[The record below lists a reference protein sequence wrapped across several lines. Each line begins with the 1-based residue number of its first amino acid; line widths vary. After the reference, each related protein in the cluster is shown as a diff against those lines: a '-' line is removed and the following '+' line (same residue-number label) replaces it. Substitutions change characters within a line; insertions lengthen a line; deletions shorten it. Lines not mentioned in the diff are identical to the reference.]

1 LTRDTTAT
9 RRVSSPVSQDL
20 VLFMSNRRLF
30 RQRVRAAAFL
40 RHFINRADGVAAV
53 EFALILPFMAFL
65 FMGAVEMSQAVTV
78 NRRVT
83 QVGSTAGDLVAR
95 FNTNITST
103 DIQNIMTVSSLLL
116 NPYPKT
122 RLKIDVSVVSSSSS
136 SAADTKTKW
145 FCSFDSSVSATNVTC
160 TCPNTAFTLPA
171 TGMVT
176 TADSVVVAD
185 ISYGY
190 KPNLVDVFMKSSF
203 SGPKSGGV
211 YTMTETV
218 YLKPRAVCP
227 TIKKSDGT
235 TCGC

>member
-1 LTRDTTAT
+1 
-9 RRVSSPVSQDL
+9 
-20 VLFMSNRRLF
+20 MSNRLLFRQLF
-30 RQRVRAAAFL
+30 RQRIRALACL
-40 RHFINRADGVAAV
+40 RQFANRTEGVAAV
-53 EFALILPFMAFL
+53 EFALIVPLMVFL

-95 FNTNITST
+95 FNTNITAT

-122 RLKIDVSVVSSSSS
+122 RLKVDVSVVSSTTT
-136 SAADTKTKW
+136 SATDTKLKW
-145 FCSFDSSVSATNVTC
+145 ICSFDSSVSATAVTC
-160 TCPNTAFTLPA
+160 TCPNTNYALPA

-176 TADSVVVAD
+176 TADSVVVAN
-185 ISYGY
+185 ITYGY
-190 KPNLVDVFMKSSF
+190 KPNLFDVFMKSTY
-203 SGPKSGGV
+203 GAGAGGV
-211 YTMTETV
+211 YAMTEAV